1 MYNAAAQNAFH
12 DLPTRNA
19 VSMLTMA
26 GELLLLL
33 INN

>member
-1 MYNAAAQNAFH
+1 MYNAAAQNDFH
-12 DLPTRNA
+12 DRLTRNA